1 MLIDVADL
9 DVIFLSYDEP
19 NADENWADLKSKV
32 PWATRVHGIDGSDA
46 AHRAAGEASNTER
59 FILVDGDNKVKENFF
74 NLQLDLTAVSR
85 NATLRWRGL
94 NNING
99 LMYGNGG
106 LSCWTKDFVA
116 NMNSH
121 ENADPNDKASLV
133 EFCYGG
139 NHGEYLALNGC
150 FSTTYNNKTQY
161 QAWRAG
167 FREGVKMC
175 LDRGD
180 KYNIETLQEQA
191 VARNLDH
198 LVVWMNVGAD
208 VDNGIWAMLGAR
220 QGCEMTM
227 CSEWDWVQVR
237 DFKYLK
243 SFWEEN
249 LQKHQDDKDFAHQ
262 KCKDLGEKIKYKL
275 QLTIIDMPSEQSKF
289 FKDFFVKK
297 QSGDVMELDNGRQ

>member
-74 NLQLDLTAVSR
+74 NLQLNLTSVSR

-121 ENADPNDKASLV
+121 ENSDPNDKASLV

-167 FREGVKMC
+167 FREGVKMS
-175 LDRGD
+175 LDRGSR
-180 KYNIETLQEQA
+180 
-191 VARNLDH
+191 VNLDDFKKNH
-198 LVVWMNVGAD
+198 WKNLNRMYIWQMVGAD
-208 VDNGIWAMLGAR
+208 ADNGLWAIYGAR
-220 QGCEMTM
+220 QGTYLTM
-227 CSEWDWVQVR
+227 CTDWDIVNTR
-237 DFKYLK
+237 DFEYLNEMWK
-243 SFWEEN
+243 KEEEN
-249 LQKHQDDKDFAHQ
+249 F
-262 KCKDLGEKIKYKL
+262 I
-275 QLTIIDMPSEQSKF
+275 
-289 FKDFFVKK
+289 
-297 QSGDVMELDNGRQ
+297 